1 MIIEMLYPELSNLYG
16 DSANIK
22 YLKDSFPEIEII
34 ETNIGECPTFLNKGK
49 VDLVYR
55 GTMTERGQQLFI
67 DNASMYVDEMKDAI
81 EQGQR
86 FLVTGNAVEVFGKY
100 IIDKTGEKIDC
111 LKVFNYHTERDIL
124 AKRFNSLYV
133 GMYNDIKI
141 VGFKS
146 QFGHSFYDD
155 EIEPLFDTIRG
166 PGFNNKETREGIH
179 YKNFM
184 GTYLLGPLLI
194 LNPNFTID
202 FANEIGMSEF
212 KPAFYDTAK
221 AAYEMRLKQYT
232 DDKTGFYY

>member
-34 ETNIGECPTFLNKGK
+34 ETNIGERPTFLNKGK
-49 VDLVYR
+49 VDLIYR

-86 FLVTGNAVEVFGKY
+86 FLVTGNAVEAFGKY

-111 LKVFNYHTERDIL
+111 LKIFNYHTERDIL

-155 EIEPLFDTIRG
+155 EIEPLFD
-166 PGFNNKETREGIH
+166 IH

-194 LNPNFTID
+194 LNPDFTID

-221 AAYEMRLKQYT
+221 AAYEIRLKQYT

>member
-34 ETNIGECPTFLNKGK
+34 ETNIGDRPTFLNKGK

-67 DNASMYVDEMKDAI
+67 DNASKYTDEMKDAI
-81 EQGQR
+81 EQGQH

-100 IIDKTGEKIDC
+100 IVDKTGEKIDC
-111 LKVFNYHTERDIL
+111 LKVFNYHTERDII

-133 GMYNDIKI
+133 GMYKGIKI

-166 PGFNNKETREGIH
+166 PGFNKKETREGVH

-184 GTYLLGPLLI
+184 GTYLLGPLFV
-194 LNPNFTID
+194 LNPD
-202 FANEIGMSEF
+202 FATYFVNQFGITDF
-212 KPAFYDTAK
+212 KPAYYETSK